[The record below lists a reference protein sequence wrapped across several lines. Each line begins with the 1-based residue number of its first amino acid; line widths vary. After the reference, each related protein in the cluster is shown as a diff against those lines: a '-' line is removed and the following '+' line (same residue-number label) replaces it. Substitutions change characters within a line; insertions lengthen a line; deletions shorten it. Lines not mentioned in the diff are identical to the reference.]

1 MESDEKNQIGR
12 MLFRLPLP
20 ITAVALSIASLG
32 NLLEAYSES
41 VRLFCGALAFLLIL
55 AFTAKILIYPERFR
69 EDMKNPVMASVFCT
83 YSMTWI
89 LLSAYAEPCLGI
101 AAKGFWYFSIGLH
114 ALLVLYFTKSFMM
127 KPVIP
132 RVFACYFIGY
142 EGFVTASVTAPV
154 FEELLVGQAAFWFGF
169 GMLFFLLTLITYRYV
184 TMPKVRE

>member
-69 EDMKNPVMASVFCT
+69 EDMKKS
-83 YSMTWI
+83 
-89 LLSAYAEPCLGI
+89 GD
-101 AAKGFWYFSIGLH
+101 GQR
-114 ALLVLYFTKSFMM
+114 VLYLFDDMDSSFRLCGALFGDCGEG
-127 KPVIP
+127 IL
-132 RVFACYFIGY
+132 VFQHWAFMRFWSSILRNLYMIEARDPAG
-142 EGFVTASVTAPV
+142 VR
-154 FEELLVGQAAFWFGF
+154 LLFYRLRGLRDGQRDGAG
-169 GMLFFLLTLITYRYV
+169 L
-184 TMPKVRE
+184 